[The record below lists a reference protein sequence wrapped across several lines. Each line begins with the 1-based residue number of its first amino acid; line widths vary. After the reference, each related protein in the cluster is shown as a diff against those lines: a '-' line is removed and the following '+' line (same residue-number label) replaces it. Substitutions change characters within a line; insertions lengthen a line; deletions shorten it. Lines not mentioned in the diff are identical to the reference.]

1 MEKQIIKKSIE
12 INAPKEK
19 VWDVLLNDQFIRIW
33 YSAFGDGVKAETDW
47 NLGSKAVFTD
57 NSKSGMVGKIIA
69 KKPGE
74 ILSVE
79 YQGVVVDGVEDYDSD
94 DAMNVKGGLETY
106 ELTEKDGVTKLAISC
121 DMSEE
126 YFEMMSE
133 AWENALQKI
142 KELAETT

>member
-1 MEKQIIKKSIE
+1 MEKQTIKKSIE
-12 INAPKEK
+12 INAQKEK
-19 VWDVLLNDQFIRIW
+19 VWDVLLNDKYIRTW

-57 NSKSGMVGKIIA
+57 SSKSGMAGKIIA

-94 DAMNVKGGLETY
+94 DAMNVKGRP
-106 ELTEKDGVTKLAISC
+106 
-121 DMSEE
+121 
-126 YFEMMSE
+126 
-133 AWENALQKI
+133 
-142 KELAETT
+142 